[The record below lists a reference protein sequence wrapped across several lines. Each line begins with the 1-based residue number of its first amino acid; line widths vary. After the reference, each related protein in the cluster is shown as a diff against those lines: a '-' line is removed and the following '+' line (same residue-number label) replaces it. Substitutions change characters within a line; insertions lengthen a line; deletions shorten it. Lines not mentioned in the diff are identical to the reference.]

1 MDIIDLIN
9 EAPQVNLTVS
19 ASDLRDFA
27 NLLIEQTKEELEHG
41 IISGRTEKYLTTEET
56 MKTLSVCKTTLWR
69 WKKRKYLRPVR
80 VGGNERY
87 RLSDIN
93 KILEGDDDE

>member
-1 MDIIDLIN
+1 MDLNILVN
-9 EAPQVNLTVS
+9 EAPQINLTVT
-19 ASDLRDFA
+19 AIDLKDFA
-27 NLLIEQTKEELEHG
+27 SQLIEQTKEDLEQS
-41 IISGRTEKYLTTEET
+41 ITSGRNETYLTTEQT
-56 MKTLSVCKTTLWR
+56 MKMLNVCSTTLWR

-93 KILEGDDDE
+93 KILEVNHE